1 MGLHELPWWQSGLES
16 AASAGDMGLIPGPG
30 RSHML
35 LEQLSPGTTTT
46 EAACSRARALQQ
58 ESRCNKTVHQNENI
72 DPTLRN

>member
-46 EAACSRARALQQ
+46 EPVLL
-58 ESRCNKTVHQNENI
+58 EPVLCNKRSHHDEKSCTAAKSNPAHPN
-72 DPTLRN
+72 